1 MLLSFWVTD
10 APLFNNNVLLL
21 LNWLVSMAFFVRPLI
36 LERYDRQRPQP
47 RPLADALRGRLPE
60 PVVIP
65 NGLDIWVRHA
75 INEEWTAA
83 FRLVW
88 SGGRVRVGEAR
99 IFPTEPDGDGR
110 NGGAWS
116 GCWWGIDAAA
126 PRRGLTK
133 RVLSLAQP
141 HRWLQS
147 AEKVNQEFRRAFPKG
162 VQLPKAVGQRAP
174 RSKTGRRGRPG
185 HTDEFL
191 AQIADEYVRAL
202 KKGRFPVKTVAAQH
216 EAKEAKVRGP
226 PRGTKAT
233 TEYED

>member
-1 MLLSFWVTD
+1 
-10 APLFNNNVLLL
+10 
-21 LNWLVSMAFFVRPLI
+21 
-36 LERYDRQRPQP
+36 
-47 RPLADALRGRLPE
+47 
-60 PVVIP
+60 
-65 NGLDIWVRHA
+65 
-75 INEEWTAA
+75 
-83 FRLVW
+83 
-88 SGGRVRVGEAR
+88 VRVGEAR
-99 IFPTEPDGDGR
+99 IFPNEPDGDGR

-216 EAKEAKVRGP
+216 EAKEAKVRGWIYRARERGFLSQGAQGRAGGKLEP
-226 PRGTKAT
+226 KAMFRLEAQRPRPNMKTDLRLKK
-233 TEYED
+233 EKKR